1 MTNILKRLLQISR
14 QNVFRNKR
22 RTVFTLLI
30 LTMGSTG
37 LVLIGGFFG
46 GMSDSFREQYI
57 HSQTGHI
64 MINAEGYNA
73 KGVSAPFDYLLK
85 QTARVRSLVSSD
97 PHVLFTVPTLKFG
110 GMASTD
116 KTGMAIIAIGVD
128 PEGEKR
134 MGQHKYAPK
143 VSQGDQTLSTNIVE
157 GRGLDASDP
166 EGVILG
172 KGLLDS
178 LGLKVG
184 DTFTL
189 ITTREAGAIDGSQ
202 YKVRGVFQTVMK
214 DFDDRGLKMNIAAAQ
229 KILGFSDEV
238 HSLLVVLNDTKNTT
252 SSIERIGHM
261 LQHEGLKAELISW
274 EQQGLMYRNAKLLF
288 DKIEKTVNIIIAI
301 VFFFSIAN
309 TINMAIFERMREF
322 GTMMA
327 IGNNR
332 SIVFSVIFL
341 EALFLGLLGAALG
354 ALIGCGLAGVIS
366 SFGIVLPPLPNST
379 IPYTAAILVDGS
391 MVGRTFLL
399 ALLSTVFASILP
411 AWRASHLKI
420 VDALG
425 YV

>member
-1 MTNILKRLLQISR
+1 MIKILKRLLQISR

-22 RTVFTLLI
+22 RTLLTLSI
-30 LTMGSTG
+30 LTLGSTG

-46 GMSDSFREQYI
+46 GMAESFREQYI

-73 KGVSAPFDYLLK
+73 KGVSAPFEYLLR
-85 QTARVRSLVSSD
+85 QTSRVRSIVTSD

-116 KTGMAIIAIGVD
+116 KTGMAVIAIGVD
-128 PEGEKR
+128 PDGEKR
-134 MGQHKYAPK
+134 MGQHKYAAK
-143 VSQGDQTLSTNIVE
+143 IQRDNQTLSTNIIE
-157 GRGLDASDP
+157 GRGLDANDP

-184 DTFTL
+184 DPFTL
-189 ITTREAGAIDGSQ
+189 ITTREGGSIDGSQ

-214 DFDDRGLKMNIAAAQ
+214 DFDDRGLKMNITAAQ
-229 KILGFSDEV
+229 KVLGFTDEV
-238 HSLLVVLNDTKNTT
+238 HSLLVLLDDTKNTD
-252 SSIERIGHM
+252 SSIERIGRT
-261 LQHEGLKAELISW
+261 LQQEGLKTELISW
-274 EQQGLMYRNAKLLF
+274 EQNGHMYRNAKLLF
-288 DKIEKTVNIIIAI
+288 DKIEKTVNVIIAI

-354 ALIGCGLAGVIS
+354 AVIGCGLAGVIS
-366 SFGIVLPPLPNST
+366 SFGITLPPLPNST
-379 IPYTAAILVDGS
+379 LPYTTNILVDGS
-391 MVGRTFLL
+391 MIFRTFLL
-399 ALLSTVFASILP
+399 AFLSTTFASLLP